1 MPHFSVER
9 GENSTTRPNPCNL
22 PAACSVIPA
31 MTLPTD
37 EDTELD
43 RQWREAFGQP
53 LPMLGAAKI
62 ARNVLQQYR
71 QQTIDN
77 PDTDTRMNF

>member
-1 MPHFSVER
+1 
-9 GENSTTRPNPCNL
+9 
-22 PAACSVIPA
+22 

-77 PDTDTRMNF
+77 ADTEARMNF